1 MLEERVVRRMTALIV
16 VLASLALPMAVA
28 AQAISEQKIEG
39 AVLQT
44 RVTLCQLRPRGCAG
58 YMILDAARQGG
69 RERVLVQVRLGVP
82 ITRDERDVALA
93 VLAGSKVS
101 VVYVAEKGGI
111 VARSIKVLSMPASPP
126 GR

>member
-28 AQAISEQKIEG
+28 AQAIAEQKIEG
-39 AVLQT
+39 AVLRT

-58 YMILDAARQGG
+58 YMILDAARRGG

-82 ITRDERDVALA
+82 ITRDKRDVALA

-111 VARSIKVLSMPASPP
+111 VARSIEVLSMPASPP